1 LMLRPCQFRKSC
13 PPGLAALALPL
24 FAAGPP
30 VVFALFGQTLGRP
43 SFAKLADWK
52 HLAGF
57 RGSGCAVME
66 CERIRS
72 IMRGACCG
80 IGANHGFNPAA
91 RECPAYKL
99 SARFAAPDQENPA
112 RSCAYNAHCKHADF
126 FM

>member
-1 LMLRPCQFRKSC
+1 
-13 PPGLAALALPL
+13 
-24 FAAGPP
+24 
-30 VVFALFGQTLGRP
+30 
-43 SFAKLADWK
+43 
-52 HLAGF
+52 
-57 RGSGCAVME
+57 ME

-99 SARFAAPDQENPA
+99 SARFTTPDQKNRA
-112 RSCAYNAHCKHADF
+112 RSRLDYAHCKHADF